1 MKLGISCSAILQKYG
16 IERGFAIC
24 REAGFDTV
32 EFGLT
37 GYGKRELPG
46 DIYNASQS
54 EFEEYFTGIRAL
66 AEKAGIE
73 IATVHGRILTYTNEE
88 AQCEYI
94 RWVSRKDL
102 EAARLLGASMC
113 VIHPIIMKY
122 WPERIE
128 DKDFL
133 MGINTEMYRDLLPVA
148 ERNRVKIA
156 TETMGKTVIG
166 DQKYV
171 SFFARPEDILRQIEI
186 LDSPW
191 FTVCVDTGHT
201 NEAHYH
207 GAVSAGDMIRAMG
220 SNVTMLHLHDNNG
233 TVDLH
238 IPPLCDKRGGVDW
251 EDVFAALEEVGY
263 TGSYN
268 FETKMALYGDV
279 LEDAT
284 RFYGKYLRYFIENKG
299 RTAG

>member
-1 MKLGISCSAILQKYG
+1 MKLGISCGAIVNKYG
-16 IERGFAIC
+16 MERGFAIC

-54 EFEEYFTGIRAL
+54 EFEEYFTGIRVL

-88 AQCEYI
+88 TQCEYI

-201 NEAHYH
+201 NEAYFH
-207 GAVSAGDMIRAMG
+207 GSSSPGRMIRALG
-220 SNVTMLHLHDNNG
+220 SHVTHLHLHDNNG

-238 IPPLCDKRGGVDW
+238 LPPMFEKRGGVDW
-251 EDVFAALEEVGY
+251 PDVFAALEEVGY
-263 TGSYN
+263 NGTYN
-268 FETKMALYGDV
+268 FEFNLSHYGDAI
-279 LEDAT
+279 EDAAH
-284 RFYGKYLRYFIENKG
+284 FYGKWLRNLLNNKG
-299 RTAG
+299 RIG

>member
-1 MKLGISCSAILQKYG
+1 MKLGISCSAIVNKYG
-16 IERGFAIC
+16 IERGFGIC

-37 GYGKRELPG
+37 GYGNRELPG

-73 IATVHGRILTYTNEE
+73 IATVHGRVLTYTNEE

-122 WPERIE
+122 WPDRIG

-133 MGINTEMYRDLLPVA
+133 MEINTGMYLDLLPTA
-148 ERNRVKIA
+148 ERCGVKIA
-156 TETMGKTVIG
+156 TETMGKTVMG
-166 DQKYV
+166 ENKYV

-201 NEAHYH
+201 NEAHFH
-207 GAVSAGDMIRAMG
+207 GAPSPGEMIRALG
-220 SNVTMLHLHDNNG
+220 SHVTHLHLHDNNG
-233 TVDLH
+233 TADLH
-238 IPPLCDKRGGVDW
+238 IPPICDKRGGVVW
-251 EDVFAALEEVGY
+251 EDVFDALEEVGY
-263 TGSYN
+263 SGTYN
-268 FETKMALYGDV
+268 FEFNLSHYGDAI
-279 LEDAT
+279 EDAA
-284 RFYGKYLRYFIENKG
+284 RFYGKWLRYFIEVGG
-299 RTAG
+299 RTR